1 MNLEMEVEVVGDG
14 LERLEGVEVVVL
26 SKYTINESK

>member
-1 MNLEMEVEVVGDG
+1 MEVEVVGDG

-26 SKYTINESK
+26 PKYAINESK